1 MALRLEDIELIKQL
15 KHRYMR
21 CLDTADTAGLRK
33 CLADDVS
40 IRYIGGSYRIEA
52 QGADEIVAM
61 LAGGMYN
68 DKYIGVHTVH
78 HPEIDVHDETTA
90 SGIWYL
96 VDWAMN
102 FAIGKTTEG
111 SAIYHDKYVKKDGAW
126 LIQHSEYSR
135 IYERF
140 EDIEGKPNITA
151 HLYAKMFGKP
161 S

>member
-21 CLDTADTAGLRK
+21 CLDTADPAGLRT

-40 IRYIGGSYRIEA
+40 IDYVGGSYHIQA
-52 QGADEIVAM
+52 KGADEIVAM

-78 HPEIDVHDETTA
+78 HPEIDVHDDNTA
-90 SGIWYL
+90 DGIWYL
-96 VDWAMN
+96 VDFAIN

-111 SAIYHDKYVKKDGAW
+111 SAIYKDKYVKKNGTW

-135 IYERF
+135 MYERF
-140 EDIEGKPNITA
+140 EDIQGKPNITA
-151 HLYAKMFGKP
+151 HLYGKMFGKP
-161 S
+161 A